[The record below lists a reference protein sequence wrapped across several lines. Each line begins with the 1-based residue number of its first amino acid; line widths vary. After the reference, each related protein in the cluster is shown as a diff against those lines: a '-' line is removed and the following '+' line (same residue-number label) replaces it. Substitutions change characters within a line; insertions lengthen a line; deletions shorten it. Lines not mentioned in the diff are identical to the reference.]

1 MKLNHLTLKIWKF
14 LRMFKLFLFFLI
26 FILSFGNISHANFD
40 VKAKTA
46 IIQDYNSGEILYEK
60 EADLSIYPASMT
72 KIMTS
77 IIAFDLIKSG
87 DLSIDEKFIISE
99 KAWRLS
105 TSGYSSMF
113 IMVGDQVS
121 VENLLRGIIV
131 ASGNDACIALAE
143 GIAGTEEEFAI
154 LMTAKAKELGMEN
167 TNFTNSSG
175 INHPD
180 NYSTVRDIL
189 IMSRYLIKEHPE
201 YYRIFAEKEF
211 TWDRTGGDPIT
222 QGNRNPLLYKNLGA
236 DGIKTG
242 YLAVEKYSLA
252 SSINR
257 NGRRLIAV
265 GSGFDSKN
273 SRSRESTKMLTYGL
287 TNFDLVKIAEANKT
301 FDKIDVWL
309 GKDKNVEVYT
319 SEDVYKT
326 IKKAKK
332 KLLKVSVKYDG
343 PVEAPIKK
351 DQKIAKLRVVYDKEL
366 VGEYDLL
373 ASKEVKK
380 VNFFSRLI
388 KSLNYLIW
396 GDV

>member
-1 MKLNHLTLKIWKF
+1 
-14 LRMFKLFLFFLI
+14 MFKFINYYLLLSLFLI
-26 FILSFGNISHANFD
+26 SNSFSNIEI
-40 VKAKTA
+40 KARTA
-46 IIQDYNSGEILYEK
+46 ILQDFLSGEILYEK
-60 EADLSIYPASMT
+60 EPDRSIYPASMT
-72 KIMTS
+72 KIMTT

-87 DLSIDEKFIISE
+87 DLSLEDKFIVSE

-113 IMVGDQVS
+113 IMVGDEVS
-121 VENLLRGIIV
+121 VEDLLHGIIT

-154 LMTAKAKELGMEN
+154 LMTSKAQSIGMDN
-167 TNFTNSSG
+167 TNFSNSSG
-175 INHPD
+175 INDPD

-189 IMSRYLIKEHPE
+189 IMSRYLIEEHPK
-201 YYRIFAEKEF
+201 YYEWFANKEF

-222 QGNRNPLLYKNLGA
+222 QGNRNPLLYKNIGA

-252 SSINR
+252 SSLKR
-257 NGRRLIAV
+257 KGRRLIAV
-265 GSGFDSKN
+265 GSGFETKS
-273 SRSRESTKMLTYGL
+273 SRSRESSKLLTYGL
-287 TNFDLVKIAEANKT
+287 TNFDLVEVNKFDKT
-301 FDKIDVWL
+301 IDKIDVWL
-309 GKDKNVEVYT
+309 GKDKQV
-319 SEDVYKT
+319 DVYVNEDIYKI

-332 KLLKVSVKYDG
+332 KLLKVTLKYEG
-343 PVEAPIKK
+343 PIEAPIKK
-351 DQKIAKLRVVYDKEL
+351 DDIIGKFKVVYDDEL

-373 ASKEVKK
+373 AANNVEK
-380 VNFFSRLI
+380 VNIFTRLI

>member
-1 MKLNHLTLKIWKF
+1 
-14 LRMFKLFLFFLI
+14 MFKKIYFLILLFLSSI
-26 FILSFGNISHANFD
+26 SNSYSNIEI
-40 VKAKTA
+40 KARTA
-46 IIQDYNSGEILYEK
+46 ILQDFLSGEILYEK
-60 EADLSIYPASMT
+60 DPDIQIYPASMT

-87 DLSIDEKFIISE
+87 NLSLDDKFIVSE

-105 TSGYSSMF
+105 TAGYSSMF
-113 IMVGDQVS
+113 IMVGDEVS
-121 VENLLRGIIV
+121 VEDLLHGIIT
-131 ASGNDACIALAE
+131 ASGNDACVALAE

-167 TNFTNSSG
+167 TNFANSSG
-175 INHPD
+175 INDPD

-189 IMSRYLIKEHPE
+189 KMSRYLIQKHPDFYE
-201 YYRIFAEKEF
+201 WFSLLEF

-222 QGNRNPLLYKNLGA
+222 QGNRNPLLYKNMGA

-252 SSINR
+252 SSLIR

-265 GSGFDSKN
+265 GSGFETKN
-273 SRSRESTKMLTYGL
+273 SRSRESSKLLTYGL
-287 TNFDLVKIAEANKT
+287 TNFDLVEINKSSET
-301 FDKIDVWL
+301 IDKVDVWL
-309 GKDKNVEVYT
+309 GTENQV
-319 SEDVYKT
+319 DVYVNEDIFKT

-332 KLLKVSVKYDG
+332 NLLKVALKYEG
-343 PVEAPIKK
+343 PIEAPIKK
-351 DQKIAKLRVVYDKEL
+351 DDVIGKFRVVYDEEL
-366 VGEYDLL
+366 IGEYDLL
-373 ASKEVKK
+373 AAKDVDK
-380 VNFFSRLI
+380 VNVFTRLI

>member
-1 MKLNHLTLKIWKF
+1 
-14 LRMFKLFLFFLI
+14 MFKKVFVFII
-26 FILSFGNISHANFD
+26 FSLSLAEFAKANLN
-40 VKAKTA
+40 VKARTA
-46 IIQDYNSGEILYEK
+46 ILQDFYSGEIIYEK
-60 EADLSIYPASMT
+60 EADISIYPASMT

-87 DLSIDEKFIISE
+87 DLSLDEKFIISE

-113 IMVGDQVS
+113 IMVGDNVS
-121 VENLLRGIIV
+121 VENLLKGIII
-131 ASGNDACIALAE
+131 ASGNDACVALAE

-154 LMTAKAKELGMEN
+154 LMTGKAREIGMEN
-167 TNFTNSSG
+167 TNFANSSG
-175 INHPD
+175 INNPE

-189 IMSRYLIKEHPE
+189 LMSNYLIKNHPNF
-201 YYRIFAEKEF
+201 YKMFSEKEF
-211 TWDRTGGDPIT
+211 TWERTGGDPIK

-265 GSGFDSKN
+265 GSGFNTKNARSK
-273 SRSRESTKMLTYGL
+273 ESSKLLTYGL
-287 TNFDLVKIAEANKT
+287 TNYDLVKISNTNESLHKV
-301 FDKIDVWL
+301 DVWL
-309 GKDKNVEVYT
+309 GKENSVDVYT
-319 SEDVYKT
+319 NQDIYKT

-332 KLLKVSVKYDG
+332 KLLKVSVKYEG

-351 DQKIAKLRVVYDKEL
+351 DEKVAILKVVYDDEL
-366 VGEYDLL
+366 IGEYDLL

-380 VNFFSRLI
+380 VNFVSRLL

>member
-1 MKLNHLTLKIWKF
+1 MFRKLLITLLVNLTF
-14 LRMFKLFLFFLI
+14 VST
-26 FILSFGNISHANFD
+26 SFANLEIQ
-40 VKAKTA
+40 ARTA
-46 IIQDYNSGEILYEK
+46 ILQDFLSGEILYVK
-60 EADLSIYPASMT
+60 EPDLSIYPASMT

-87 DLSIDEKFIISE
+87 DLNLDEKFIVSE

-105 TSGYSSMF
+105 TAGYSSMF

-121 VENLLRGIIV
+121 VEDLLHGIII

-154 LMTAKAKELGMEN
+154 LMTTKAKELGMN
-167 TNFTNSSG
+167 STNFTNSSG
-175 INHPD
+175 INDPD
-180 NYSTVRDIL
+180 NYSTVSDIL
-189 IMSRYLIKEHPE
+189 KMSRYLIKEHPE
-201 YYRIFAEKEF
+201 FYEWFSIKSF

-222 QGNRNPLLYKNLGA
+222 QGNRNPLLYKNIGA

-242 YLAVEKYSLA
+242 YLAVERYSLA
-252 SSINR
+252 SSIDR

-265 GSGFDSKN
+265 GSGFDTKN
-273 SRSRESTKMLTYGL
+273 ARSAESAKLLTYGL
-287 TNFDLVKIAEANKT
+287 TNFDLVEINKSDKP
-301 FDKIDVWL
+301 FEKIDVWL
-309 GKDKNVEVYT
+309 GKDQQVDVYVK
-319 SEDVYKT
+319 EDIYKT

-332 KLLKVSVKYDG
+332 RLLKVTLKYNE
-343 PVEAPIKK
+343 PIEAPIKK
-351 DQKIAKLRVVYDKEL
+351 DEIIGKLRVVYDQEL

-373 ASKEVKK
+373 ASNNVKK
-380 VNFFSRLI
+380 VNIFTRLI